1 LAIRRERK
9 ERHHERSKEGKEA
22 KKARKQKGQAEV
34 KSTEEKKAPAKAIKQ
49 PKERRTF
56 IGSLINADLWR
67 RMKMLSLKEGK
78 AAGKLL
84 DHAMEEFL
92 KKREGIGKI
101 PISNEKGRLK
111 AG

>member
-1 LAIRRERK
+1 MEK
-9 ERHHERSKEGKEA
+9 A
-22 KKARKQKGQAEV
+22 KKARKQKGQM
-34 KSTEEKKAPAKAIKQ
+34 EEKGKEERKAPAKAIQQ

-56 IGSLINADLWR
+56 IGSLINADLWQ

-92 KKREGIGKI
+92 KRKEGNRGNSQVK
-101 PISNEKGRLK
+101 
-111 AG
+111 

>member
-1 LAIRRERK
+1 MEKAR
-9 ERHHERSKEGKEA
+9 
-22 KKARKQKGQAEV
+22 KARKQQAEA
-34 KSTEEKKAPAKAIKQ
+34 KGKEERKAPAKAIKQ

-56 IGSLINADLWR
+56 IGCLINADLWQ

-92 KKREGIGKI
+92 KKKEGNRENSHIG
-101 PISNEKGRLK
+101 
-111 AG
+111 

>member
-1 LAIRRERK
+1 MK
-9 ERHHERSKEGKEA
+9 EVKKGK
-22 KKARKQKGQAEV
+22 KQKGQIEA
-34 KSTEEKKAPAKAIKQ
+34 KGKEERKAPAKAIQQ

-56 IGSLINADLWR
+56 IGSLINADLWQ

-92 KKREGIGKI
+92 KKREGNRENSHIQ
-101 PISNEKGRLK
+101 
-111 AG
+111 

>member
-1 LAIRRERK
+1 MEK
-9 ERHHERSKEGKEA
+9 A
-22 KKARKQKGQAEV
+22 KKARKQKGQAEG
-34 KSTEEKKAPAKAIKQ
+34 KEKKAITAKAVQQ

-56 IGSLINADLWR
+56 IGSLINADLWQ

-92 KKREGIGKI
+92 KKREGNRENSHIQ
-101 PISNEKGRLK
+101 
-111 AG
+111 